1 MLSSLPFIRVLL
13 VGGMVAIVP
22 LSPVYAQVLPQGWG
36 AIGSKE
42 GQVSYAIGARWLDFG
57 VELGRTRQGA
67 TGVDVLKFI
76 PLPII
81 SPYAGIGVYSA
92 DESLAYS
99 AGAQVRPQGTSWF
112 FGAGY
117 HSVRGVNGQFGLKF

>member
-1 MLSSLPFIRVLL
+1 
-13 VGGMVAIVP
+13 MVAIVP

-42 GQVSYAIGARWLDFG
+42 GEASYAIGARWLDFG
-57 VELGRTRQGA
+57 VELGGTRQGA

-92 DESLAYS
+92 DESLVNS
-99 AGAQVRPQGTSWF
+99 ALHRCVHRVPPGFSELVTTQYEALT
-112 FGAGY
+112 
-117 HSVRGVNGQFGLKF
+117 VNSALSFK